1 MKQMDFAK
9 IRGAYLRY
17 AHGAQKKALNA
28 RIIENNRWYK
38 QQYTEL
44 ESGEDREKPQNAPKS
59 KSGYI
64 FSAIANKHADAM
76 DNYPDI
82 NVLPREA
89 ADEDEAKRLT
99 DILPCVLTL
108 CGFEE
113 TYSKNWWY
121 KLKNGTACY
130 GVFWNP
136 HLYGGLGDIE
146 IKKVDLLN
154 LAWQPGICDL
164 QESKYLF
171 YSYYMDKDEFKE
183 KYGKDKLEKTDSIL
197 ETESYSG
204 HDRDREENGV
214 LIVDCYYKSRGCV
227 HLLKYSGENI
237 LEQTEGKE
245 EYKNGLYEHG
255 MYPFVFDVMYPNE
268 DSPAGMGIIDVVKN
282 TQAYIDKLDA
292 LLTENSAI
300 IGKTRYFIKDNGGVN
315 EEEYLDLA
323 KPLIHVAGSLDE
335 RNIMPV
341 EANPLPEQVSRQR
354 EQKINELKEV
364 IGNRDFQQGGTS
376 GGVTAASAI
385 SVLQQAG
392 DKLSRDLVHSSYE
405 AYKKIIEMCI
415 ELIRQFY
422 DAPRNFRITGED
434 GKQQFVSY
442 SNNALTMQG
451 MDSVFAN
458 GGAEGGM
465 LTESGVRSPYLPY
478 GNPGDTAAESEQYLK
493 YLRRPEFDVCLS
505 VQRSNPFTKEQQ
517 NQTILALWSAG
528 FFNPQAIDASLTA
541 LDCMQFD
548 GKEKLMEK
556 LSQQQQQQQQQ
567 LAAQQAAQMQQ
578 MQNAQQSFSQ
588 QPQGDLIEIPI
599 AEGADTEGML

>member
-1 MKQMDFAK
+1 MAGQKVNLSA

-17 AHGAQKKALNA
+17 AHGAEKKALNA

-44 ESGEDREKPQNAPKS
+44 ESKEDRERPAHAPKS

-76 DNYPDI
+76 DNYPEI
-82 NVLPREA
+82 NILPREA
-89 ADEDEAKRLT
+89 ADEEEARRLT
-99 DILPCVLTL
+99 DILPCVLEL
-108 CGFEE
+108 CDFKE

-136 HLYGGLGDIE
+136 KLYGGLGDVE

-171 YSYYMDKDEFKE
+171 YSYYMDKEEFVRRWGKE
-183 KYGKDKLEKTDSIL
+183 RLAQTDNVL
-197 ETESYSG
+197 DTETYSG
-204 HDRDREENGV
+204 HNADRSESNV
-214 LIVDCYYKSRGCV
+214 LIIDCYYKGRGERGQDVV

-255 MYPFVFDVMYPNE
+255 KYPFVFDVMYPNE
-268 DSPAGMGIIDVVKN
+268 DSPAGFGVIDVTKN

-292 LLTENSAI
+292 LMADNAAM
-300 IGKTRYFIKDNGGVN
+300 IGKGRYFIRDNGGVN
-315 EEEYLDLA
+315 EEEYLDID
-323 KPLIHVAGSLDE
+323 KPFVHVAGSLDE
-335 RNIMPV
+335 RNIAPLSMQ
-341 EANPLPEQVSRQR
+341 ALPEQVSRQR

-364 IGNRDFQQGGTS
+364 IGNRDFQQGATS
-376 GGVTAASAI
+376 GGVTAATAI

-392 DKLSRDLVHSSYE
+392 DKLSRDLINASYS
-405 AYKKIIEMCI
+405 AYKEIVEIAI
-415 ELIRQFY
+415 ELLRQFY
-422 DAPRNFRITGED
+422 SMERSFRITGED
-434 GKQQFVSY
+434 GSTRYESY
-442 SNNALTMQG
+442 SNQNLTVQG
-451 MDSVFAN
+451 MGSEI
-458 GGAEGGM
+458 GAESMTGEMG
-465 LTESGVRSPYLPY
+465 R
-478 GNPGDTAAESEQYLK
+478 

-517 NQTILALWSAG
+517 NQTILQLWGAG
-528 FFNPQAIDASLTA
+528 FFNPQAAQTSLIA
-541 LDCMQFD
+541 LELMQFD
-548 GKEKLMEK
+548 GKEKLVER
-556 LSQQQQQQQQQ
+556 LSELVQTQQEEMHA
-567 LAAQQAAQMQQ
+567 AAQQAQTQQ
-578 MQNAQQSFSQ
+578 MANAR
-588 QPQGDLIEIPI
+588 GDLVEVPLEGSGDAAGGNGGLMEIPL
-599 AEGADTEGML
+599 EKG